1 MPTDLEQI
9 KSIKLAYKKCFE
21 TDPGKKVLDDLK
33 RRCFVRRSTF
43 TGDALDTIFNE
54 GTRSMLLHIESMMNM
69 DNINEG
75 KEG

>member
-9 KSIKLAYKKCFE
+9 KAIKLAYKKCFE
-21 TDPGKKVLDDLK
+21 SDYGKRVLADLR
-33 RRCFVRRSTF
+33 RRCYAHRSTF
-43 TGDALDTIFNE
+43 TGDVNETIFNE

-69 DNINEG
+69 DSINEG